1 MFKIRD
7 IKIYRK
13 FPKKF
18 NMFKIR
24 DIEIYRKFPKKI
36 ENHQKFLLQNDRL
49 SRAEVSSGVCR
60 WIEFG
65 NFTMN
70 LLKNPMNFFQLN
82 F

>member
-36 ENHQKFLLQNDRL
+36 ENHQKFLLKNSLL
-49 SRAEVSSGVCR
+49 SIAGVTAFNMR
-60 WIEFG
+60 D
-65 NFTMN
+65 
-70 LLKNPMNFFQLN
+70 FFSKLMK
-82 F
+82 

>member
-49 SRAEVSSGVCR
+49 SRAGLQQ
-60 WIEFG
+60 EF
-65 NFTMN
+65 TIMTIIYDCSRI
-70 LLKNPMNFFQLN
+70 LAI
-82 F
+82 